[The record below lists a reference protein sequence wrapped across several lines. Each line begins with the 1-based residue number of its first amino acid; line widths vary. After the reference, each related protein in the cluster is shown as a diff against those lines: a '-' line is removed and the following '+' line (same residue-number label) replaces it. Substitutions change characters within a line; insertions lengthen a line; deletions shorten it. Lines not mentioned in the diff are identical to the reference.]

1 MLTENRFSLEGR
13 LFHST
18 EVIFHL
24 PKLNEKYISVREY
37 LALLQIEQ
45 KFVKNPNWW
54 KANQL
59 TIY

>member
-24 PKLNEKYISVREY
+24 PKLNEKYISVRV
-37 LALLQIEQ
+37 LS
-45 KFVKNPNWW
+45 
-54 KANQL
+54 
-59 TIY
+59 TITNRTEIY